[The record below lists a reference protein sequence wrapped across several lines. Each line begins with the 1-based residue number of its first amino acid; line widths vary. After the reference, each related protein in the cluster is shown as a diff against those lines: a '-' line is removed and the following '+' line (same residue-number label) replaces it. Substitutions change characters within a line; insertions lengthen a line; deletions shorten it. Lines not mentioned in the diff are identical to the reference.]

1 MNNTDDIADGERL
14 PKEPN
19 GLERFAD
26 ALQVA
31 TMDDTVDP
39 EERKQIGNI
48 LDNVVDSATD
58 KPVDPDDFKHLDL
71 VNPSL
76 RDDLGEIFAYHRSEE
91 HTSEIP
97 SLMRI
102 SYAVISLNKKKNII
116 TIIQKKKTQTIT
128 KLHTTTRH

>member
-1 MNNTDDIADGERL
+1 MTDRHWMTDLTDHYMNNTDDIADGERL

-71 VNPSL
+71 VHPSL
-76 RDDLGEIFAYHRSEE
+76 RDDLGEIFAYHSAPTHETLVAGDNAA
-91 HTSEIP
+91 HAP
-97 SLMRI
+97 SGP
-102 SYAVISLNKKKNII
+102 N
-116 TIIQKKKTQTIT
+116 
-128 KLHTTTRH
+128 LHEGTLPQNGK

>member
-1 MNNTDDIADGERL
+1 MTDLTDHYMNNTDDIADGERL

-58 KPVDPDDFKHLDL
+58 KPVDPDDFQHLDL

-76 RDDLGEIFAYHRSEE
+76 RDDLGEIFAYPSEPTPE
-91 HTSEIP
+91 TFAAGHTPPLRP
-97 SLMRI
+97 SRT
-102 SYAVISLNKKKNII
+102 N
-116 TIIQKKKTQTIT
+116 
-128 KLHTTTRH
+128 HPDG